1 MTEVVHL
8 LNSSVTLIVKQILG
22 EAAFESES
30 LEGDDIDD
38 RVFVPDESGISGG
51 LATSDKPL
59 ASALEKENIVINGLE
74 TGLHSEVNIIKCD
87 KVPLQFNSGEQAAEE
102 QAHPPE
108 RAWSN
113 KDLGADACHARGQ
126 GGKSERLD

>member
-1 MTEVVHL
+1 M
-8 LNSSVTLIVKQILG
+8 
-22 EAAFESES
+22 
-30 LEGDDIDD
+30 EGVELDDT
-38 RVFVPDESGISGG
+38 DESGISGG

-126 GGKSERLD
+126 GGKSERFD